1 MNKIVVSVILSLAVV
16 LLPSISS
23 AEIREGSFEINPF
36 AGYYFPSTEAQDHG
50 IYGLRVGYNLTK
62 NWGVEGAFDHF
73 VDSAEMYHADVLYHF
88 NPKTN
93 FNPFIVG
100 GIGDAFMREGTHNAF
115 MGNIGLGFKY
125 FLSDTVGL
133 RFDARGAF
141 SDFSSLV
148 TTAGITIQLGGK
160 VPAAAT
166 VEQVPAPTPPPPA
179 PSPTPMPTPMP
190 EATPAPPP
198 AATPAPVR
206 VVLEDIHFGFDKATL
221 TGAAEEILDRNIQL
235 IRENPGIEV
244 QIEGHACAHGPD
256 DYNMALSERRADAVK
271 EYLIKGGIPAD
282 RLTTIAYGET
292 RLAMPE
298 IPTPY
303 NKESIEARTNR
314 RVHFEVIVK

>member
-1 MNKIVVSVILSLAVV
+1 MKRIVFSLFLSLVFV
-16 LLPSISS
+16 LLPVVSN
-23 AEIREGSFEINPF
+23 AEIRGGSIEINPF
-36 AGYYFPSTEAQDHG
+36 AGYYFPSTEARDHG
-50 IYGLRVGYNLTK
+50 LYGLRVGYNLTG

-73 VDSAEMYHADVLYHF
+73 VDRAEMYHADILYHF

-100 GIGDAFMREGTHNAF
+100 GIGNAFIRENTHNAF
-115 MGNIGLGFKY
+115 MGDIGLGFKY

-148 TTAGITIQLGGK
+148 TTAGITFQLGGK
-160 VPAAAT
+160 VPTAAPVRPMPAAT
-166 VEQVPAPTPPPPA
+166 PPPA
-179 PSPTPMPTPMP
+179 PSPTPAPTPVA
-190 EATPAPPP
+190 EATPAPSP
-198 AATPAPVR
+198 AATPAPVK
-206 VVLEDIHFGFDKATL
+206 VILEDIHFEFNKATL
-221 TGAAEEILDRNIQL
+221 THTAEELLDRNIQM

-256 DYNMALSERRADAVK
+256 DYNMALSERRANAVK
-271 EYLIKGGIPAD
+271 EYLVKGGIPAE

-303 NKESIEARTNR
+303 NKESVEARTNR

>member
-1 MNKIVVSVILSLAVV
+1 MKRIFLFLLLSIAVV
-16 LLPSISS
+16 ALPIIAN

-50 IYGLRVGYNLTK
+50 LYGLRVGYNLTK

-73 VDSAEMYHADVLYHF
+73 VARAEMYHADVLYHF
-88 NPKTN
+88 NPNTK
-93 FNPFIVG
+93 FNPFVVG
-100 GIGDAFMREGTHNAF
+100 GIGNAFIREGTHNAF
-115 MGNIGLGFKY
+115 MGDIGLGFKY

-148 TTAGITIQLGGK
+148 TTAGITFQLGGK
-160 VPAAAT
+160 VPKAAPMPM
-166 VEQVPAPTPPPPA
+166 PAPTPPPA
-179 PSPTPMPTPMP
+179 PSPTPMPAPVP
-190 EATPAPPP
+190 EATPAP
-198 AATPAPVR
+198 VKII
-206 VVLEDIHFGFDKATL
+206 LEDIHFEFDKATL
-221 TGAAEEILDRNIQL
+221 TNTGEEILDKNIQM
-235 IRENPGIEV
+235 IKENPGIEV

-256 DYNMALSERRADAVK
+256 DYNMALSERRANAVK
-271 EYLIKGGIPAD
+271 EYLIKGGISAD

>member
-1 MNKIVVSVILSLAVV
+1 MKRIVLFV
-16 LLPSISS
+16 LLSVAAVALPIIAN

-50 IYGLRVGYNLTK
+50 LYGLRVGYNLTK

-73 VDSAEMYHADVLYHF
+73 VARAEMYHADVLYHF
-88 NPKTN
+88 NSKTD
-93 FNPFIVG
+93 FNPFVVG
-100 GIGDAFMREGTHNAF
+100 GIGNAFIREGTHNAF
-115 MGNIGLGFKY
+115 MGDIGLGFKY

-148 TTAGITIQLGGK
+148 TTAGITFQLGGK
-160 VPAAAT
+160 VPKPAPAPM
-166 VEQVPAPTPPPPA
+166 PAPTPPPA
-179 PSPTPMPTPMP
+179 PSPTPMPAPVP

-198 AATPAPVR
+198 AATPAPVKI
-206 VVLEDIHFGFDKATL
+206 VLEDIHFEFDKATL
-221 TGAAEEILDRNIQL
+221 TNIAEEILDKNIQL
-235 IRENPGIEV
+235 IKENPGIEV

-256 DYNMALSERRADAVK
+256 DYNMALSERRANAVK
-271 EYLIKGGIPAD
+271 EYFTKGGISAD
-282 RLTTIAYGET
+282 RITTIAYGET

-303 NKESIEARTNR
+303 NKDSIEARTNR

>member
-1 MNKIVVSVILSLAVV
+1 MKKTILSVLLSLTVV
-16 LLPSISS
+16 LLPVVAT
-23 AEIREGSFEINPF
+23 AEIRGGSIEINPF

-50 IYGLRVGYNLTK
+50 LYGLRVGYNLTR

-73 VDSAEMYHADVLYHF
+73 VARAEMYHADLLYHF
-88 NPKTN
+88 NPETK
-93 FNPFIVG
+93 FNPFVVG
-100 GIGDAFMREGTHNAF
+100 GIGNAFIREGTHNAF
-115 MGNIGLGFKY
+115 MGDIGLGFKY

-148 TTAGITIQLGGK
+148 TTAGLTFQLGGK
-160 VPAAAT
+160 VPKAAPSPMPIST
-166 VEQVPAPTPPPPA
+166 PPPA
-179 PSPTPMPTPMP
+179 PSATPLPPPVP
-190 EATPAPPP
+190 EATPTPPP
-198 AATPAPVR
+198 AACPAPVKII
-206 VVLEDIHFGFDKATL
+206 LEDIHFEFDKATL
-221 TGAAEEILDRNIQL
+221 TKTAEEILDKNIQL
-235 IRENPGIEV
+235 IKENPGIEV

-256 DYNMALSERRADAVK
+256 DYNMALSERRANAVK
-271 EYLIKGGIPAD
+271 EYFTKGGLSPD
-282 RLTTIAYGET
+282 RITTIAYGET